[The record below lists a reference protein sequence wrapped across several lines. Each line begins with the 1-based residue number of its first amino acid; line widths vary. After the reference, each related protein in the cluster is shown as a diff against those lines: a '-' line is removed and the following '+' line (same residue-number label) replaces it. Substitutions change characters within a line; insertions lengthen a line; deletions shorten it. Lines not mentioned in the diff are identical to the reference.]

1 MFTEYVPFDRS
12 TPVGF
17 GAFFRRL
24 TLKSTGMSLFVGG
37 WYVCKENQ
45 TFVIQLG
52 ATIKRHIAAISYH
65 ERVGE
70 AHLFC
75 RRNRPK
81 L

>member
-24 TLKSTGMSLFVGG
+24 TLKSIGMSLFVGG

-45 TFVIQLG
+45 TLCHLAGSHNQTTYRSHF
-52 ATIKRHIAAISYH
+52 IS
-65 ERVGE
+65 
-70 AHLFC
+70 
-75 RRNRPK
+75 
-81 L
+81 